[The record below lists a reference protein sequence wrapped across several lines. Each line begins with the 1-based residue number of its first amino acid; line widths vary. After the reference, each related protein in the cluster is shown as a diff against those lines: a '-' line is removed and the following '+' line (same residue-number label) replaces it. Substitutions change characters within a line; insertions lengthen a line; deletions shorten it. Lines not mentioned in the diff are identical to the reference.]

1 MQTDANS
8 LGILNSFQFSIS
20 PNALSISILRL
31 ERDVSIGCK
40 RNLGAY
46 LASGLG
52 WHTVD
57 DRDTK
62 MYAHT

>member
-1 MQTDANS
+1 MQDANS

-52 WHTVD
+52 
-57 DRDTK
+57 
-62 MYAHT
+62 

>member
-1 MQTDANS
+1 MQTRWEFLIHFS
-8 LGILNSFQFSIS
+8 LASAPMHCFY
-20 PNALSISILRL
+20 AILRL